1 MIPNKTI
8 PLSAISHKE
17 IPNEEIPRR
26 EKAKHRYDLA
36 TSTPHKV
43 QHRDAG
49 KLTIATRRVKR
60 QEMGA
65 GGEGL
70 TTPPTASLPMTPHAT
85 GENLKTE
92 LHATGENL
100 MTALDRATIGNH
112 RAIAAAHRAIAAA
125 IATRSAPSL
134 PKREQR
140 RRKLHRPNPT
150 AHSLDSRKSRYTFWE
165 STRRSGISAS
175 TPRDPFRRNSP
186 TNNWE

>member
-26 EKAKHRYDLA
+26 EKAKHRYDPA

-65 GGEGL
+65 GSEGL
-70 TTPPTASLPMTPHAT
+70 TTPPTVSLPMTPHAT

-92 LHATGENL
+92 LHAQARTL
-100 MTALDRATIGNH
+100 
-112 RAIAAAHRAIAAA
+112 
-125 IATRSAPSL
+125 
-134 PKREQR
+134 
-140 RRKLHRPNPT
+140 
-150 AHSLDSRKSRYTFWE
+150 
-165 STRRSGISAS
+165 
-175 TPRDPFRRNSP
+175 
-186 TNNWE
+186 

>member
-1 MIPNKTI
+1 
-8 PLSAISHKE
+8 
-17 IPNEEIPRR
+17 
-26 EKAKHRYDLA
+26 
-36 TSTPHKV
+36 
-43 QHRDAG
+43 
-49 KLTIATRRVKR
+49 
-60 QEMGA
+60 
-65 GGEGL
+65 
-70 TTPPTASLPMTPHAT
+70 MTPHAT

-125 IATRSAPSL
+125 HRAIAAAIATRSAPSL

-140 RRKLHRPNPT
+140 RRKLHRPYPT

-186 TNNWE
+186 TNNWEQFYAKATSNLSTATITR